1 MQTNNLEDYINLMI
15 PLTQTIEDK
24 EIESL
29 VTKEFF
35 DND

>member
-1 MQTNNLEDYINLMI
+1 MYTNNLEDYINLMI
-15 PLTQTIEDK
+15 PLTPTTEDK